1 MKKVQAFGRPSLTA
15 TLLRRA
21 AMQCDDAIG
30 DGRAGPDVLDRAA
43 RDANCDHELRSP
55 PMKKLVLETT
65 APFQGLPELVA
76 DREGLFAKEGLQIEW
91 VERESEDKSTA
102 RQRQHPEGAQPV
114 LQPRQDA
121 RAGQGRHVQRLRMGQ
136 LLPRPGHPG
145 RQPPGRAARHRH
157 LRRHRGAA
165 GLTGV
170 HRRSN
175 SPARRSACRSTSAR
189 IISRCICSKASCRA
203 RTSSSAAPRTARG
216 RASTR

>member
-1 MKKVQAFGRPSLTA
+1 M
-15 TLLRRA
+15 RA
-21 AMQCDDAIG
+21 LY
-30 DGRAGPDVLDRAA
+30 VLD
-43 RDANCDHELRSP
+43 HRSRSRNRGVP

-76 DREGLFAKEGLQIEW
+76 DQEGLFAKEGLQIEW

-102 RQRQHPEGAQPV
+102 GQRQHPEGAQPV

-136 LLPRPGHPG
+136 LLPRPGYPG

-165 GLTGV
+165 GLAGV
-170 HRRSN
+170 HRAATGRQDGRRAVLLRHALSGAA
-175 SPARRSACRSTSAR
+175 SARRLHA
-189 IISRCICSKASCRA
+189 
-203 RTSSSAAPRTARG
+203 ARG
-216 RASTR
+216 HQALPHLERLAAAVRRHDARRDRGDDLDRALRHAGREAGLPD